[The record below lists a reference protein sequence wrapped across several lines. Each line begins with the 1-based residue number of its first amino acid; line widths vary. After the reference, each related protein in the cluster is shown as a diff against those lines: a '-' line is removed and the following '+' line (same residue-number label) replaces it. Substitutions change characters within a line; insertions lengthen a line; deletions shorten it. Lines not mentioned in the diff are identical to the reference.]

1 MRFPSGIALQCLTLA
16 TAASG
21 LLVGRSMAARYV
33 ALGASRCTM
42 SILSTARDSVAT
54 YLLGRATPDTVLA
67 GAEPVLSSFWQR
79 PNRAVYGQVVR
90 VDSLSGPDAHATR
103 GALTNRRSTEVVVV
117 PWGYSSGC
125 GPDFWRE
132 SARWTTPDSSGLF
145 SVRVRPESLWIA
157 GRPTFDALYASIY
170 SYAYGPYTV
179 GPHTHFAATAGAT
192 LQGEGSLTPAEVFTL
207 YTMLPTFAQ
216 AGDAAATRRLR
227 DWVRANPRVQRRFPG
242 TYILSAWSLDLRR

>member
-1 MRFPSGIALQCLTLA
+1 MRLPSGIALQCLTLA
-16 TAASG
+16 YAASG
-21 LLVGRSMAARYV
+21 LLVERSMAGRSI
-33 ALGASRCTM
+33 ALGASPCTM
-42 SILSTARDSVAT
+42 SKLSAARDSVTT

-67 GAEPVLSSFWQR
+67 GADPILSSFGQLS
-79 PNRAVYGQVVR
+79 NRAVYGQVVS
-90 VDSLSGPDAHATR
+90 VDSLSGPDAAAAR

-117 PWGYSSGC
+117 PWGYNSGC
-125 GPDFWRE
+125 GPDFWRG

-157 GRPTFDALYASIY
+157 GRPTFDALYASLY

-179 GPHTHFAATAGAT
+179 GPHTRLAATVGAT
-192 LQGEGSLTPAEVFTL
+192 LLGEESLTPAEVFTL

-216 AGDAAATRRLR
+216 AGDSAATRRLR